1 MAQGVE
7 SPGRPVLL
15 LAVPGFLIGQEM
27 SQCVG
32 TKSRVE
38 PPPRSILRKFSCQ
51 SVKLGVGSVG
61 GRRGTSAFLILTFL
75 LLLA

>member
-51 SVKLGVGSVG
+51 SVKLGG
-61 GRRGTSAFLILTFL
+61 GERGREERDQCFSLF
-75 LLLA
+75 